1 MNLSDTEVQLL
12 GAVTILL
19 CVPALLRTEVKSR
32 SAWVLY
38 YPLVPIVAYVVYE
51 AAHIHTEGEPIRRYD
66 LFAVWPFLVWTLSKT
81 WYRWMQL
88 SKTTEPPVTTN
99 SELAVTAL
107 LSGIVGFIPPYF
119 VFFSVVALVCGHK
132 AMKDPTNFRGKRL
145 AGIGLLAGY
154 MGLIFGVIWVL
165 INYEVPPE

>member
-1 MNLSDTEVQLL
+1 MNLSDTEIQLL

-19 CVPALLRTEVKSR
+19 CVPALLRTEVKNR

-38 YPLVPIVAYVVYE
+38 YPLVPIVAYVFYE
-51 AAHIHTEGEPIRRYD
+51 AAHSHAEGEPIRRYD

-99 SELAVTAL
+99 SELAVLAF
-107 LSGIVGFIPPYF
+107 LSGIVGFIRPFF

-132 AMKDPTNFRGKRL
+132 AMKDPTEFRGKRL
-145 AGIGLLAGY
+145 AGIGLVAGY
-154 MGLIFGVIWVL
+154 MGLIFGVIWTL
-165 INYEVPPE
+165 INYMVPPE